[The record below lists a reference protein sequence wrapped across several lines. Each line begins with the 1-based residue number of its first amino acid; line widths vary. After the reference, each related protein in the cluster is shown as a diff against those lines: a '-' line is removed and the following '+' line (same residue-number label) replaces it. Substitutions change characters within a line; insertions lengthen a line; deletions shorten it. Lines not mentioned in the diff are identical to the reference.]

1 MTGSRYARAAVDALG
16 MGITYAQEDCQ
27 KFVEETMVRAGGKM
41 PNYAGSND
49 MFRNACSEVHPLQGV
64 PPLGALLFI
73 VVHDGGEPE
82 QYKDNL
88 GNASHVGIATG
99 KPEVVHSSATRG
111 GVAESTLKNGWT
123 HYGLIKGLTYGGDSE
138 PAQDPTLDD
147 PTQAV
152 VLISVRLRKSLD
164 TTSNKNVIRMLSA
177 GEKLTVLDRAV
188 KDDELWGKFSMT
200 VGGIRHQ
207 GWALAEKADTIYI
220 SFPDVV
226 APVPT
231 EPTPE
236 PTPGNNAALTQ
247 LNKVI
252 AELEILKN
260 LL

>member
-1 MTGSRYARAAVDALG
+1 MTGARYAYAAVAALS

-49 MFRNACSEVHPLQGV
+49 MFRNACSEVHPLKGV

-73 VVHDGGEPE
+73 VAHDGGEPP
-82 QYKDNL
+82 QYRDNL

-99 KPEVVHSSATRG
+99 NPEVVHSSATRG

-123 HYGLIKGLTYGGDSE
+123 HYGLIKGLAYNGDPE
-138 PAQDPTLDD
+138 PAPDPTPND

-164 TTSNKNVIRMLSA
+164 TTSNKNVIRALSA

-200 VGGIRHQ
+200 VGGIHHQ
-207 GWALAEKADTIYI
+207 GWALAEKEGTTYI
-220 SFPDVV
+220 SFPDG
-226 APVPT
+226 AIPIET
-231 EPTPE
+231 TPE
-236 PTPGNNAALTQ
+236 PPPGNSAALAQ
-247 LNKVI
+247 LNRAV
-252 AELEILKN
+252 AELEKLRK